1 MMQILL
7 SFEISLPIDDQTVH
21 SEAIKDTNLTL
32 REFYFDDT
40 MIMHEMLREDVST
53 VREHHQI

>member
-21 SEAIKDTNLTL
+21 SEAIMDTNLTL
-32 REFYFDDT
+32 REFYFNDT
-40 MIMHEMLREDVST
+40 MIMHEMFGEDVST

>member
-7 SFEISLPIDDQTVH
+7 SFEIGLPIDDQTVH
-21 SEAIKDTNLTL
+21 SESIMDTNLTL

-40 MIMHEMLREDVST
+40 MIMHEMFGEDVST
-53 VREHHQI
+53 VREHPKI